1 MKDLTLHVGFEKDE
15 ALYVRENLINF
26 NKKQVAYTE
35 EEKINII
42 LKDDEQRILGGI
54 LGYIDW
60 KCFHIE
66 ILWVDDELRGQGQGK
81 VLMNHA
87 ETIAKEKGCNL
98 IRLETFSFQAP
109 DFYKKLGYKVLG
121 KLENYPEGFDH
132 YYLYKR
138 LNNLEI

>member
-1 MKDLTLHVGFEKDE
+1 MKEELKVTVGFDKED
-15 ALYVRENLINF
+15 AAFVRKNLIEY

-42 LKDDEQRILGGI
+42 LRNNQDEIVGGI
-54 LGYIDW
+54 LAYTDW

-66 ILWVDDELRGQGQGK
+66 ILWVDDSLRGQGQGK
-81 VLMNHA
+81 ELMNLA
-87 ETIAKEKGCNL
+87 EEIAIEKGCNL
-98 IRLETFSFQAP
+98 IRLETYSFQAP
-109 DFYKKLGYKVLG
+109 EFYQKLDYKILG

-138 LNNLEI
+138 LDN